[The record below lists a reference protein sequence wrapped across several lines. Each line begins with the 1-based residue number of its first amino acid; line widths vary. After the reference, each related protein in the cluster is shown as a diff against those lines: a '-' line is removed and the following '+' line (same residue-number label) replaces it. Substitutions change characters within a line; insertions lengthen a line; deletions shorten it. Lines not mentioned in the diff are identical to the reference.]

1 MERTRLTLLAL
12 FLCLCSLTW
21 AQDFGKWFEDK
32 TLRIDYIFSGDV
44 NQQHIAVD
52 ELSVE
57 PRWYGKKQKLTELPM
72 EGNGQITV
80 RDRRSGKSF
89 IEILSQRCFRSG
101 CPIPKQRRQQKVSRM
116 YFSFPCQKIPLTS
129 LSTYATVTEK

>member
-1 MERTRLTLLAL
+1 MEKTRLTLLAL

-52 ELSVE
+52 EALSGASVV
-57 PRWYGKKQKLTELPM
+57 RQKAET
-72 EGNGQITV
+72 
-80 RDRRSGKSF
+80 D
-89 IEILSQRCFRSG
+89 
-101 CPIPKQRRQQKVSRM
+101 
-116 YFSFPCQKIPLTS
+116 
-129 LSTYATVTEK
+129 

>member
-80 RDRRSGKSF
+80 RDHRSGKVIYRNSF
-89 IEILSQRCFRSG
+89 
-101 CPIPKQRRQQKVSRM
+101 
-116 YFSFPCQKIPLTS
+116 
-129 LSTYATVTEK
+129 STLF